1 MTPNGTRLLK
11 IRKGS
16 AAAKAGL
23 EPGDRIL
30 AVNGHATD
38 DELALR
44 FYLSERQLRLR
55 VRKSNGIEKQTVLSL
70 PEGAD
75 PGLQAEEFRTQTCN
89 NACLFCFV
97 DQLPPGV
104 RPGLRVKD
112 DDFRLSFLHGNYVTL
127 TNLSEKDLDRIIDQR
142 LSPLYVSVHATEPD
156 LRTLILGRKK
166 TDDLNTKL
174 RSLVRGGIQI
184 HAQVVL
190 MPRINDGKHL
200 KKTVYDLY
208 RLHPGVQSVA
218 IVPLG
223 LSGHGKP
230 RERLVPV
237 TPGYCRS
244 VIRLASPWQRQF
256 RAAIGRTFACLAD
269 EFYIQGGVEIP
280 AREYYDDFSQIED
293 GIGMVRSFLDEFET
307 EMNRRSKC
315 LSGLN
320 GTLVTGK
327 LFAPTLRLCIAAF
340 NKKFKSRLRVCEAG
354 NRFLGR
360 SITVAGLLS
369 GRDILAAL
377 DKKDTGQFVIIP
389 NEAVS
394 RGDGILLDNLSPEDL
409 SGRLRKPVYPSGRTL
424 QDFFRLLFER
434 L

>member
-1 MTPNGTRLLK
+1 MPQNGTRLIK
-11 IRKGS
+11 VRKGS

-44 FYLSERQLRLR
+44 FYLSEECLKLRIL
-55 VRKSNGIEKQTVLSL
+55 KSNGVEKQIVLRL

-75 PGLQAEEFRTQTCN
+75 PGLQTAEFRTQTCN

-112 DDFRLSFLHGNYVTL
+112 DDYRLSFLHGNYVTL
-127 TNLSEKDLDRIIDQR
+127 TNVSERELRRIINER

-166 TDDLNTKL
+166 ADDLNGKL
-174 RSLVRGGIQI
+174 KALVQGGIQI

-200 KKTVYDLY
+200 KKTVYDMY
-208 RLHPGVQSVA
+208 RLYPGVQSVA

-223 LSGHGKP
+223 LSDYGKP

-237 TPGYCRS
+237 TPEYCRN
-244 VIRLASPWQRQF
+244 VIRAAIPWQQEF
-256 RAAIGRTFACLAD
+256 RTAIGRTFACLAD
-269 EFYIQGGVEIP
+269 EFYIQGGAGIP

-293 GIGMVRSFLDEFET
+293 GIGMVRSFCDEFEMG
-307 EMNRRSKC
+307 MNRRRKS
-315 LSGLN
+315 LSDLQ
-320 GTLVTGK
+320 GTLITGR
-327 LFAPTLRLCIAAF
+327 LFAPTLKFCIARF
-340 NKKFKSRLRVCEAG
+340 NKKFGSQLRVCEAE
-354 NRFLGR
+354 NHFLGG

-369 GRDILAAL
+369 GQDILAAL
-377 DKKDTGQFVIIP
+377 NGRDIGQFLIIP

-394 RGDGILLDNLSPEDL
+394 RVDGILLDNLSPEDL
-409 SGRLRKPVYPSGRTL
+409 SAHLEKPVYAGGQTMR
-424 QDFFRLLFER
+424 DFFSLLFDR